1 MKDKCNFDF
10 STPQKLDKKALWIVL
25 VKAVWTIARTLW
37 PLLAI
42 MALKGF
48 REEALWLY
56 VIMIGVIVLTIVRLV
71 VQFLFYTY
79 ELKADELIIK
89 KGWLSKSET
98 VVKLDKIHE
107 VNLNQKLIHKLVGL
121 YNVAI
126 DTAGS
131 SKTEIEING
140 IGYEKAL
147 ALKDA
152 LIATQQES
160 IPVSNVE
167 LSEEIVNEKL
177 NYITENQTKNR
188 IQIGV
193 TSLMKIGITRNYLQ
207 TFGLLFAFG
216 YQFADQLQSF
226 FYKEDES
233 IYDDIYSVASQ
244 YYVGFMWMAL
254 FLGLILFIML
264 FNLIRT
270 LLTYYNYEVKL
281 TNDKLL
287 VSYGLTD
294 SHIVSVPANKVQLFV
309 YSQNYFQKLM
319 NLFEVKIHQVESNE
333 NNKKKKGIIVPGA
346 NRQELNALF
355 RVIYNKSLIDSKK
368 YYTPHI
374 RLFYRNL
381 LILSGIVSLISVGI
395 WYQNLVE
402 YLYAALGLYLFF
414 VGMFY
419 LAYTNQK
426 LFVEDDFIILQRGV
440 WDKSTTYLH
449 INKVQQI
456 SVAQSYFQEKRHL
469 GSLTLYTAG
478 GSINASFYHYD
489 VLQQLTNEWLYK
501 IEKNKYPWT

>member
-1 MKDKCNFDF
+1 MKDKSNFDF

-25 VKAVWTIARTLW
+25 GKAVWTIARTLW

-48 REEALWLY
+48 REDALWLY
-56 VIMIGVIVLTIVRLV
+56 LIMLGVSALTIVRLV
-71 VQFLFYTY
+71 LQFLFYTY
-79 ELKADELIIK
+79 ELNIDELKIK

-98 VVKLDKIHE
+98 VLKLDKIHE

-160 IPVSNVE
+160 IPVSNDENSDEIEVE
-167 LSEEIVNEKL
+167 KDFSFTADQSK
-177 NYITENQTKNR
+177 KR
-188 IQIGV
+188 IQISF

-207 TFGLLFAFG
+207 TFGLMIAFG
-216 YQFADQLQSF
+216 YQFADQLQSV
-226 FYKEDES
+226 FYNEDES

-254 FLGLILFIML
+254 VIGLVVFIIL
-264 FNLIRT
+264 FNLLRT

-309 YSQNYFQKLM
+309 YKQNYFQKLM

-333 NNKKKKGIIVPGA
+333 TNNKKKGLIVPGA
-346 NRQELNALF
+346 NAQELSALF
-355 RVIYNKSLIDSKK
+355 HVIYNISLIDTKK

-381 LILSGIVSLISVGI
+381 LVLSSIASLLSVGI

-402 YLYAALGLYLFF
+402 YLYAVLGLYLFLA
-414 VGMFY
+414 GMFY

-426 LFVEDDFIILQRGV
+426 LFVEDDFIIMQRGV
-440 WDKSTTYLH
+440 WDRSTTYLH

-456 SVAQSYFQEKRHL
+456 SVTQSYFQEKKHL

-478 GSINASFYHYD
+478 GSINASFYSYD
-489 VLQQLTNEWLYK
+489 VLQNLTNEWLYK